1 MMDKTTREILLEN
14 VKEYEKTKN
23 ITLAVETMEI
33 LKKALENEEI

>member
-23 ITLAVETMEI
+23 ITLTVETMEI